1 MDEKKLQEI
10 IGRLSD
16 EQKAKALECKNED
29 ELLKFLG
36 EVGIELPDE
45 LLGQVSGGATFKGF
59 YKAAIG
65 MIEGMKVVSGP
76 AVQIKGAVTGS
87 AIGMNSVVSGPA
99 VQMKGAVTG
108 PAVQIKNN

>member
-1 MDEKKLQEI
+1 MDEKKLKEI
-10 IGRLSD
+10 IGRLSE
-16 EQKAKALECKNED
+16 EQKAKALKCKNED

-45 LLGQVSGGATFKGF
+45 LLVQVSGGGFYKGF
-59 YKAAIG
+59 YKVATGSAIE
-65 MIEGMKVVSGP
+65 M
-76 AVQIKGAVTGS
+76 KGAVTGS

-108 PAVQIKNN
+108 PAVQIKNK

>member
-1 MDEKKLQEI
+1 
-10 IGRLSD
+10 
-16 EQKAKALECKNED
+16 
-29 ELLKFLG
+29 
-36 EVGIELPDE
+36 
-45 LLGQVSGGATFKGF
+45 
-59 YKAAIG
+59 

-108 PAVQIKNN
+108 PAVQIKNK